1 MYSFKPHVKRCVFV
15 FVRCEVDR
23 QSATGY
29 AGRLNIAP
37 LRALEFKYFKNG
49 SETASRRG
57 VLCLTVSL
65 SFDNFVANFLFSMKA
80 KDEIVFLPV
89 TMCGLLTVLTISM
102 AQPWI
107 FPDERNFFGLTGDHP
122 GRPVEWSA
130 SDWKLQDLSHSSAL
144 KVFIDCWA
152 ALDRNRHSRLLCW
165 PE

>member
-80 KDEIVFLPV
+80 KDGIVFLPV
-89 TMCGLLTVLTISM
+89 IMCGLLTVLTISM

-107 FPDERNFFGLTGDHP
+107 FPDERNFLFIITNGEP
-122 GRPVEWSA
+122 GRFVS
-130 SDWKLQDLSHSSAL
+130 
-144 KVFIDCWA
+144 V
-152 ALDRNRHSRLLCW
+152 N
-165 PE
+165 